1 MKKAFF
7 LDRDGVLNEE
17 GDEETGVLFEPE
29 KVLLTPG
36 AAQAVKKIH
45 EAGFLA
51 IVVSNQGAVAL
62 SWYTME
68 DVYAVEKRLCE
79 LLQTEAGHAPDAFYY
94 CPHHRKGVIPEYSTY
109 CENRKPGPGML
120 LKAAKEWD
128 IDLSSSFMIGD
139 RLTDMQAGRN
149 AKCAGCCFVL
159 TGHGKKD
166 EESVRKEGFPIQE
179 TILDAVDF
187 LLKKINKG

>member
-29 KVLLTPG
+29 KVRLTPG
-36 AAQAVKKIH
+36 AGQAVKKIH

-62 SWYTME
+62 NWYTME

-79 LLQTEAGHAPDAFYY
+79 LLREEGGHAPDAFYY
-94 CPHHRKGVIPEYSTY
+94 CPHHRKGVIPEFSKY
-109 CENRKPGPGML
+109 CENRKPAPGML
-120 LKAAKEWD
+120 LKAAEEWD
-128 IDLSSSFMIGD
+128 IDLSSSFMVGD
-139 RLTDMQAGRN
+139 RLTDMQAGAN
-149 AKCAGCCFVL
+149 TKCAKCCFVL

-166 EESVRKEGFPIQE
+166 EESVRKEGFAIKN
-179 TILDAVDF
+179 TLSDAVDF
-187 LLKKINKG
+187 LLEK